1 MHKVLLVGS
10 GQLGSRYLEGIAKSK
25 LNLKIVVVDKSQSSL
40 KKAKKIWN
48 SKNKVGSKKEINWHQ
63 KLPSYNSEYDLAIIS
78 TSSRG
83 RAKLINDISKKF
95 SIKFWLLEKILAQST
110 NELNLIHLSTSKSN
124 KVYVNTP
131 RRIMRWFKK
140 IKSEVLDSKVVKIIS
155 HDDKWGLACNAIH
168 YIDFVSWLTKKSLV
182 SINTKKLDKK
192 WFSSKRKGYKEI
204 DGELLAKF
212 QDSIELSIKS
222 NPNLKKKLEL
232 NLSNEILWK
241 IDEKKGIAKSTNGK
255 KILGKVELQSMM
267 TSGIIRQILIRG
279 SCDLPELKES
289 IKQHKKLI
297 TSLLQH
303 WNKVNKSN
311 NKLLPIT

>member
-1 MHKVLLVGS
+1 MYKILLVGS

-25 LNLKIVVVDKSQSSL
+25 LALKVVVVDQSKSSL
-40 KKAKKIWN
+40 KKAKEIWCF
-48 SKNKVGSKKEINWHQ
+48 KNKGDSKKEIRWHQ
-63 KLPSYNSEYDLAIIS
+63 KLPSYDSEYDLAIIS

-83 RAKLINDISKKF
+83 RAKLISNISKKLT
-95 SIKFWLLEKILAQST
+95 IKFWLLEKILAQST
-110 NELNLIHLSTSKSN
+110 DELDLIHFSTSKSN

-131 RRIMRWFKK
+131 RRIMKWFKK
-140 IKSEVLDSKVVKIIS
+140 IKLAILDSKVVKITS
-155 HDDKWGLACNAIH
+155 TDDKWGLACNAIH

-192 WFSSKRKGYKEI
+192 WFISKRKGYQEV

-212 QDSIELSIKS
+212 QDSIELSMKS
-222 NPNLKKKLEL
+222 NPNLEKKLEL
-232 NLSNEILWK
+232 NLSNQIFWT

-255 KILGKVELQSMM
+255 RILGKIELQSRM
-267 TSGIIRQILIRG
+267 TSALIKQILIEG

-297 TSLLQH
+297 TSLLEH
-303 WNKVNKSN
+303 WNKVNNSN